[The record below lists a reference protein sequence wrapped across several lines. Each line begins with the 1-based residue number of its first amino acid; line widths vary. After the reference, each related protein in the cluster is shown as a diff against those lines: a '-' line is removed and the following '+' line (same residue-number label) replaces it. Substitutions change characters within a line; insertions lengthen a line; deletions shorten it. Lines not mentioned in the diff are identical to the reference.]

1 MIALYKKEI
10 SVFFSSTIGYLIIGL
25 FLLINSLILWHDIS
39 DINILE
45 NGYANIDSLFSI
57 APLIFL
63 VFIPAVS
70 MRVFA
75 EEFNTGTIETLI
87 TKPITAFNI
96 VLIKNLAVLSLIL
109 ISIIP
114 TIIYVISIY
123 FLGEIIGNLDLAS
136 IVGSYIGL
144 VLLSSIFSSISVY
157 ASSLTSNQIVAFIL
171 AITICSF
178 FYFGL
183 DFLSQAPLLI
193 YVDLIIQKLG
203 ILFHYNTLSK
213 GLIKLSD
220 SPFPENKSFVIL
232 AGSILKPKA
241 HVLEVP
247 FVFIGGELRVTV
259 VPD

>member
-1 MIALYKKEI
+1 MKALYKKEI
-10 SVFFSSTIGYLIIGL
+10 SVFFSSMIGYLIVGL

-39 DINILE
+39 DINILD
-45 NGYANIDSLFSI
+45 NAYANMDSLFSI

-87 TKPITAFNI
+87 TKPITVLNI
-96 VLIKNLAVLSLIL
+96 VFAKYLAVLTLIV

-123 FLGEIIGNLDLAS
+123 FLGETIGNLDLAS

-144 VLLSSIFSSISVY
+144 ILLSSIFSSISVY
-157 ASSLTSNQIVAFIL
+157 ASSLSSNQIIAFIL
-171 AITICSF
+171 AIIICSF
-178 FYFGL
+178 FYYGL
-183 DFLSQAPLLI
+183 DLLSQVTFLLP
-193 YVDLIIQKLG
+193 VDLIMQKIG
-203 ILFHYNTLSK
+203 ISFHYNMLSK

-220 SPFPENKSFVIL
+220 LVYFISVTLLFVKLTEGVIKSKN
-232 AGSILKPKA
+232 S
-241 HVLEVP
+241 
-247 FVFIGGELRVTV
+247 
-259 VPD
+259 

>member
-10 SVFFSSTIGYLIIGL
+10 SVFFSSIIGYLIIGL

-39 DINILE
+39 DINILD
-45 NGYANIDSLFSI
+45 NAYANMDSLFSI

-75 EEFNTGTIETLI
+75 EEFNTGAIETLM

-96 VLIKNLAVLSLIL
+96 VLAKYLAVLSLIL

-114 TIIYVISIY
+114 TIIYVVSIY

-144 VLLSSIFSSISVY
+144 ILLSSIFSAISVY
-157 ASSLTSNQIVAFIL
+157 ASSLSSNQIVAFIL
-171 AITICSF
+171 AIIICSF

-183 DFLSQAPLLI
+183 DLLSQVPLLLS
-193 YVDLIIQKLG
+193 VDLIIQKIG
-203 ILFHYNTLSK
+203 ISFHYNMLSK

-220 SPFPENKSFVIL
+220 FVYFISVSLLFIKLTEGVIKSRN
-232 AGSILKPKA
+232 S
-241 HVLEVP
+241 
-247 FVFIGGELRVTV
+247 
-259 VPD
+259 

>member
-10 SVFFSSTIGYLIIGL
+10 SVFFSSIIGYLIIGL
-25 FLLINSLILWHDIS
+25 FLFINSLILWHDIS
-39 DINILE
+39 DINILD
-45 NGYANIDSLFSI
+45 NAYANMDSLFSI

-75 EEFNTGTIETLI
+75 EEFNTGTIETLM

-96 VLIKNLAVLSLIL
+96 VFAKYLAVLSLIL

-114 TIIYVISIY
+114 TIIYVVSIY

-144 VLLSSIFSSISVY
+144 ILLSSIFSAISVY
-157 ASSLTSNQIVAFIL
+157 ASSLSSNQIVAFIL
-171 AITICSF
+171 AIIICSF
-178 FYFGL
+178 FYYGL
-183 DFLSQAPLLI
+183 DLLSQVPLLLS
-193 YVDLIIQKLG
+193 VDLILQKIG
-203 ILFHYNTLSK
+203 ISFHYNMLSR

-220 SPFPENKSFVIL
+220 FVYFISVTLLFIRLTEGVIKSRN
-232 AGSILKPKA
+232 S
-241 HVLEVP
+241 
-247 FVFIGGELRVTV
+247 
-259 VPD
+259 

>member
-10 SVFFSSTIGYLIIGL
+10 SVFFSSIIGYLIVGL
-25 FLLINSLILWHDIS
+25 FLLINSLIMWHDIS
-39 DINILE
+39 EINILD
-45 NGYANIDSLFSI
+45 NAYANMDSLFSI

-75 EEFNTGTIETLI
+75 EEFNAGTIETLM

-96 VLIKNLAVLSLIL
+96 VFAKYLAVLSLIL

-114 TIIYVISIY
+114 TIIYVVSIY

-144 VLLSSIFSSISVY
+144 ILLSSIFSAISVY
-157 ASSLTSNQIVAFIL
+157 ASSLSSNQIVAFIL
-171 AITICSF
+171 AIIICSF

-183 DFLSQAPLLI
+183 DLLSQVPLLLS
-193 YVDLIIQKLG
+193 VDLVIQKIG
-203 ILFHYNTLSK
+203 ISFHYNMLSK

-220 SPFPENKSFVIL
+220 FVYFISVSLLVIKLTVGVIKS
-232 AGSILKPKA
+232 
-241 HVLEVP
+241 
-247 FVFIGGELRVTV
+247 RNY
-259 VPD
+259 

>member
-10 SVFFSSTIGYLIIGL
+10 SVFFSSIIGYLIIGL

-39 DINILE
+39 DINILD
-45 NGYANIDSLFSI
+45 NAYANMDFLFSI

-75 EEFNTGTIETLI
+75 EEFNTGTIETLM

-96 VLIKNLAVLSLIL
+96 VFAKYLAVLSLIL

-114 TIIYVISIY
+114 TIIYVVSIY

-144 VLLSSIFSSISVY
+144 ILLSSIFSAISVY
-157 ASSLTSNQIVAFIL
+157 ASSLSSNQIVAFIL
-171 AITICSF
+171 AIIICSF

-183 DFLSQAPLLI
+183 DLLSQVPLLLS
-193 YVDLIIQKLG
+193 VDLIIQKIG
-203 ILFHYNTLSK
+203 ISFHYDMLSK

-220 SPFPENKSFVIL
+220 FVYFISISLLFIKLTEGVIKSNN
-232 AGSILKPKA
+232 S
-241 HVLEVP
+241 
-247 FVFIGGELRVTV
+247 
-259 VPD
+259 

>member
-10 SVFFSSTIGYLIIGL
+10 SVFFSSIIGYLIIGL

-39 DINILE
+39 DINILD
-45 NGYANIDSLFSI
+45 NAYANIDSLFTT

-75 EEFNTGTIETLI
+75 EEFNAGTIETLM

-96 VLIKNLAVLSLIL
+96 VLAKYLAVLSLIL

-114 TIIYVISIY
+114 TIIYVVSIY

-144 VLLSSIFSSISVY
+144 ILLSSIFSAISVY
-157 ASSLTSNQIVAFIL
+157 ASSLSSNQIVAFIL
-171 AITICSF
+171 AIIICSF

-183 DFLSQAPLLI
+183 DLLSQVPLLLS
-193 YVDLIIQKLG
+193 VDLIIQKIG
-203 ILFHYNTLSK
+203 ILFHYNMLSK

-220 SPFPENKSFVIL
+220 FVYFISISLLFIKLTEGVIKSRN
-232 AGSILKPKA
+232 S
-241 HVLEVP
+241 
-247 FVFIGGELRVTV
+247 
-259 VPD
+259 

>member
-10 SVFFSSTIGYLIIGL
+10 SVFFSSIIGYLIIGL

-39 DINILE
+39 DINILD
-45 NGYANIDSLFSI
+45 NAYANMDSLFSI

-75 EEFNTGTIETLI
+75 EEFNTGTIETLM

-96 VLIKNLAVLSLIL
+96 VLAKYLAVLSLIL

-114 TIIYVISIY
+114 TIIYVVSIY

-144 VLLSSIFSSISVY
+144 ILLSSIFSAISVY
-157 ASSLTSNQIVAFIL
+157 ASSLSSNQIVAFIL
-171 AITICSF
+171 AIIICSF

-183 DFLSQAPLLI
+183 DLLSQVPLLLS
-193 YVDLIIQKLG
+193 VDLIIQKIG
-203 ILFHYNTLSK
+203 ILFHYNMLSK

-220 SPFPENKSFVIL
+220 FVYFISISLLFIKLTEGVIKSRN
-232 AGSILKPKA
+232 S
-241 HVLEVP
+241 
-247 FVFIGGELRVTV
+247 
-259 VPD
+259 

>member
-10 SVFFSSTIGYLIIGL
+10 SVFFSSIIGYLIIGL

-39 DINILE
+39 DINILD
-45 NGYANIDSLFSI
+45 NAYANMDSLFSI

-75 EEFNTGTIETLI
+75 EEFNTGTIETLM

-96 VLIKNLAVLSLIL
+96 VLAKYLAVLSLIL

-114 TIIYVISIY
+114 TIIYVVSIY

-144 VLLSSIFSSISVY
+144 ILLSSIFSAISVY
-157 ASSLTSNQIVAFIL
+157 ASSLSSNQIVAFIL
-171 AITICSF
+171 AIIICSF

-183 DFLSQAPLLI
+183 DLLSQVPLLLS
-193 YVDLIIQKLG
+193 VDLIIQKIG
-203 ILFHYNTLSK
+203 ISFHYNMLSK

-220 SPFPENKSFVIL
+220 FVYFISISLLFIKLTEGVIKSNN
-232 AGSILKPKA
+232 S
-241 HVLEVP
+241 
-247 FVFIGGELRVTV
+247 
-259 VPD
+259 

>member
-10 SVFFSSTIGYLIIGL
+10 SVFFSSIIGYLIVGL
-25 FLLINSLILWHDIS
+25 FLLINSLIMWHDIS
-39 DINILE
+39 EINILD
-45 NGYANIDSLFSI
+45 NAYANMDSLFSI

-75 EEFNTGTIETLI
+75 EEFNAGTIETLM

-96 VLIKNLAVLSLIL
+96 VFAKYLAVLSLIL

-114 TIIYVISIY
+114 TIIYVVSIY

-144 VLLSSIFSSISVY
+144 ILLSSIFSAISVY
-157 ASSLTSNQIVAFIL
+157 ASSLSSNQIVAFIL
-171 AITICSF
+171 AIIICSF
-178 FYFGL
+178 FYFGVG
-183 DFLSQAPLLI
+183 FLSQAPLLLN
-193 YVDLIIQKLG
+193 VDLIIQKVG
-203 ILFHYNTLSK
+203 ISFHYNMLSK

-220 SPFPENKSFVIL
+220 FIYFISVSLLFIKLTEGVIKSRN
-232 AGSILKPKA
+232 S
-241 HVLEVP
+241 
-247 FVFIGGELRVTV
+247 
-259 VPD
+259 

>member
-10 SVFFSSTIGYLIIGL
+10 SVFFSSIIGYLIVGV

-39 DINILE
+39 DINILD
-45 NGYANIDSLFSI
+45 NAYANMDSLFSI

-75 EEFNTGTIETLI
+75 EEFNTGTIETLM
-87 TKPITAFNI
+87 TKPITTFNI
-96 VLIKNLAVLSLIL
+96 VLAKYLAVLSLIL

-114 TIIYVISIY
+114 TIIYVVSIY

-144 VLLSSIFSSISVY
+144 ILLSSIFSAISVY
-157 ASSLTSNQIVAFIL
+157 ASSLSSKQIVAFIL
-171 AITICSF
+171 AIIICSF

-183 DFLSQAPLLI
+183 NLLSQVPLLLS
-193 YVDLIIQKLG
+193 VDLIIQKIG
-203 ILFHYNTLSK
+203 ISFHYNMLSK

-220 SPFPENKSFVIL
+220 FVYFISVSLLFIKLTEGVIKSRN
-232 AGSILKPKA
+232 S
-241 HVLEVP
+241 
-247 FVFIGGELRVTV
+247 
-259 VPD
+259 

>member
-10 SVFFSSTIGYLIIGL
+10 SVFFSSIIGYLIIGL
-25 FLLINSLILWHDIS
+25 FLLINSLIMWHDIS
-39 DINILE
+39 EINILD
-45 NGYANIDSLFSI
+45 NAYANMDSLFSI

-75 EEFNTGTIETLI
+75 EEFNAGTIETLM

-96 VLIKNLAVLSLIL
+96 VFAKYLAVLSLIL

-114 TIIYVISIY
+114 TIIYVVSIY

-144 VLLSSIFSSISVY
+144 ILLSSIFSAISVY
-157 ASSLTSNQIVAFIL
+157 ASSLSSNQIVAFIL
-171 AITICSF
+171 AIIICSF

-183 DFLSQAPLLI
+183 DLLSQVPLLLS
-193 YVDLIIQKLG
+193 VDLVIQKIG
-203 ILFHYNTLSK
+203 ISFHYNMLSK

-220 SPFPENKSFVIL
+220 FVYFISVSLLVIKLTVGVIKS
-232 AGSILKPKA
+232 
-241 HVLEVP
+241 
-247 FVFIGGELRVTV
+247 RNY
-259 VPD
+259 

>member
-1 MIALYKKEI
+1 MD
-10 SVFFSSTIGYLIIGL
+10 F
-25 FLLINSLILWHDIS
+25 
-39 DINILE
+39 
-45 NGYANIDSLFSI
+45 LFSI

-75 EEFNTGTIETLI
+75 EEFNTGTIETLM

-96 VLIKNLAVLSLIL
+96 VFAKYLAVLSLIL

-114 TIIYVISIY
+114 TIIYVVSIY

-144 VLLSSIFSSISVY
+144 ILLSSIFSAISVY
-157 ASSLTSNQIVAFIL
+157 ASSLSSNQIVAFIL
-171 AITICSF
+171 AIIICSF

-183 DFLSQAPLLI
+183 DLLSQVPLLLS
-193 YVDLIIQKLG
+193 VDLIIQKIG
-203 ILFHYNTLSK
+203 ISFHYNMLSK

-220 SPFPENKSFVIL
+220 FVYFISVSLLFIKLTEGVIKSRN
-232 AGSILKPKA
+232 S
-241 HVLEVP
+241 
-247 FVFIGGELRVTV
+247 
-259 VPD
+259 

>member
-10 SVFFSSTIGYLIIGL
+10 SVFFSSIIGYLIIGL
-25 FLLINSLILWHDIS
+25 FLFINSLILWHDIS
-39 DINILE
+39 DINILD
-45 NGYANIDSLFSI
+45 NAYANMDSLFSI

-75 EEFNTGTIETLI
+75 EEFNTGTIETLM

-96 VLIKNLAVLSLIL
+96 VFAKYLAVLSLIL

-114 TIIYVISIY
+114 TIIYVVSIY

-144 VLLSSIFSSISVY
+144 ILLSSIFSTISVY
-157 ASSLTSNQIVAFIL
+157 ASSLSSNQIVAFIL
-171 AITICSF
+171 AIIICSF

-183 DFLSQAPLLI
+183 DLLSQVPLLLS
-193 YVDLIIQKLG
+193 VDLIIQKIG
-203 ILFHYNTLSK
+203 ISFHYNMLSK

-220 SPFPENKSFVIL
+220 FVYFISVSLLFIKLTEGVIKSRN
-232 AGSILKPKA
+232 S
-241 HVLEVP
+241 
-247 FVFIGGELRVTV
+247 
-259 VPD
+259 

>member
-10 SVFFSSTIGYLIIGL
+10 SVFFSSIIGYLIIGL
-25 FLLINSLILWHDIS
+25 FLFINSLILWHDIS
-39 DINILE
+39 DINILD
-45 NGYANIDSLFSI
+45 NAYANMDSLFSI

-75 EEFNTGTIETLI
+75 EEFNTGTIETLM

-96 VLIKNLAVLSLIL
+96 VLAKYLAVLSLIL

-114 TIIYVISIY
+114 TIIYVVSIY

-144 VLLSSIFSSISVY
+144 ILLSSIFSAISVY
-157 ASSLTSNQIVAFIL
+157 ASSLSSNQIVAFIL
-171 AITICSF
+171 AIIICSF

-183 DFLSQAPLLI
+183 DLLSQVPLLLS
-193 YVDLIIQKLG
+193 VDLIIQKIG
-203 ILFHYNTLSK
+203 ISFHYNMLSK

-220 SPFPENKSFVIL
+220 FVYFISVSLLFIKLTEGVIKSRN
-232 AGSILKPKA
+232 S
-241 HVLEVP
+241 
-247 FVFIGGELRVTV
+247 
-259 VPD
+259 